1 MLEAIRERAQG
12 WIARIILGFIVLTF
26 AIWGVDWYFKGGGK
40 EPAVATLDGD
50 TISQRDFLDA
60 VKQQRAA
67 MGVKGDLPAA
77 MEKALR
83 KQVADQLVDIR
94 LLARQAQDDG
104 FAVSDSQM
112 GALLAGIELFQENG
126 KFSQERLNAFLRSR
140 NWTEQKLTQ
149 MMQQDILLRQVQF
162 AYGEG
167 AVVPTA
173 GINRLAQLLAQQR
186 EVNEVVYDA
195 KNFLNLIKIDDAS
208 VEQDYNTHKQ
218 DYAMPAQVRVQYVVL
233 SQDAIKGQIQVSE
246 AMARQYYDSN
256 KARYQQPES
265 RRASHILI
273 QAGTDPSAKAVAKAK
288 AEKVLQEVKAKPAR
302 FAELAK
308 QYSDDP
314 GSAAKGGDLGS
325 FTRDMMVKPF
335 SDAAFQ
341 MKVGEISG
349 LVETQFGYHIIRL
362 DNVSPGMQAGFDTVK
377 AEIMRELQGQEAAR
391 KFAEAAERF
400 SNMVY
405 EQPDSLEPAAREFK
419 LKLEESGWIQQAGHA
434 EPAILSN
441 PRLVEALF
449 SSDALVKRQN
459 TEAIEVAPN
468 TLVAA
473 RVVEHRPASTR
484 ALAEVAPVIRL
495 KLQHEA
501 ANKKAMEAGQQA
513 LQAAQN
519 GQAPSGLSAPMTV
532 SRARPLNL
540 SAAAIKAI
548 FKAATTKL
556 PAWTGVE
563 TADGYRLYRINQ
575 VMPGEMPPEQ
585 AKALRRELQ
594 RLFAQTEIRAY
605 LDGLKANSE
614 IKINQDM
621 VNKKAE

>member
-60 VKQQRAA
+60 VKQQRSV

-94 LLARQAQDDG
+94 LLARQAQNDG

-173 GINRLAQLLAQQR
+173 SINRLAQLLAQQR
-186 EVNEVVYDA
+186 EVNEIVYDA
-195 KNFLNLIKIDDAS
+195 KSFLNLVKIDDAS

-233 SQDAIKGQIQVSE
+233 SQDAVKGQIQVSE

-273 QAGTDPSAKAVAKAK
+273 QAGTEPSAKAAAKAK

-362 DNVSPGMQAGFDTVK
+362 DGISPGTQAGFDTVK

-405 EQPDSLEPAAREFK
+405 EQPDSLEPAAREFQI
-419 LKLEESGWIQQAGHA
+419 KLEESGWIQQAGHA

-449 SSDALVKRQN
+449 SSDALSKRQN

-484 ALAEVAPVIRL
+484 ALAEVAPMIRL

-501 ANKKAMEAGQQA
+501 ANKKAVEAGQQA

-532 SRARPLNL
+532 SRSRPLNL
-540 SAAAIKAI
+540 SPAAIKAI

-556 PAWTGVE
+556 PAWAGVE
-563 TADGYRLYRINQ
+563 TADGYRLYRVNQ